1 MKFSLRQMQV
11 FHSVAEHQSVSEA
24 AKTLNM
30 SQSAASM
37 ALAQLE
43 TMLGKPLFHRN
54 GRNMQLS
61 HWGLWLRPQAHQ
73 LLANCHTIEQGMED
87 LDLVSGLVSFG
98 ASQTPARY
106 LLPALICRLDQD
118 FPHLQVTLGVE
129 NTEHIVAG
137 LLEYRYDIGLI
148 EGHCDDERL
157 IVQSLCEDELVIVC
171 SKRHPFAS
179 KERVTMNQLAMT
191 NWVLRERGAGTRD
204 IFDTTIHEHIQQV
217 KVHRE
222 FDQAGVILE
231 MVAQGQYLT
240 CLSRRSVNHA
250 SCLDQLT
257 ILPIPELKMVRN
269 LSFVWRRQELES
281 PSRSVIIKTA
291 ISLFGKHQKS

>member
-11 FHSVAEHQSVSEA
+11 FHSVAEYQSVSEA
-24 AKTLNM
+24 AKSLNM

-37 ALAQLE
+37 ALGQLE
-43 TMLGKPLFHRN
+43 SMLGKPLFNRN

-73 LLANCHTIEQGMED
+73 LIANCHTIEQGMDD
-87 LDLVSGLVSFG
+87 LDLVSGHINMG

-106 LLPALICRLDQD
+106 LLPELICRLDHD
-118 FPHLQVTLGVE
+118 FPHLKVSLNVE
-129 NTEHIVAG
+129 NTEHIIAG
-137 LLEYRYDIGLI
+137 LIDYRYDIAVI
-148 EGHCDDERL
+148 EGHCDDDRL
-157 IVQSLCEDELVIVC
+157 TVQPMCKDELVVVC
-171 SKRHPFAS
+171 STQHPYAQ
-179 KERVTMNQLAMT
+179 KERVSPTQLGMA

-204 IFDTTIHEHIQQV
+204 IFDTNIHEHVQQI

-222 FDQAGVILE
+222 FDQAGVITE

-240 CLSRRSVNHA
+240 CLSRRSVSEGVAQNK
-250 SCLDQLT
+250 LK
-257 ILPIPELKMVRN
+257 ILNVPELKMVRN
-269 LSFVWRRQELES
+269 ISFIWRKQELES

-291 ISLFGKHQKS
+291 ASFANQNQEY